1 MENSRVNVSVLTRLA
16 LLSAVIFLL
25 AFTPVGY
32 LRVGVLSITFLPI
45 PVAVG
50 AILMGPGAGAFLG
63 GIFGITSFMQCFGL
77 DPFGSALFAI
87 NPLYTFILTIIP
99 RIIMGWLAGIAFKSL
114 YRLDKT
120 EVFSFVG
127 ASLVAPLVN
136 TVLVTGGIILLFGSS
151 ELILGLRGGASLIS
165 FIVALVGINGVME
178 VFSTMII
185 ATAICKVTY
194 RLTVKA

>member
-1 MENSRVNVSVLTRLA
+1 MENNRINISMLTRLA

-25 AFTPVGY
+25 AFTPFGY
-32 LRVGVLSITFLPI
+32 LRAGVISITFLPI

-63 GIFGITSFMQCFGL
+63 GVFGITSFMQCFGL
-77 DPFGSALFAI
+77 DPFGTALFAI
-87 NPLYTFILTIIP
+87 NPLFTFILTIFP
-99 RIIMGWLAGIAFKSL
+99 RIIMGWLAGIAFTSFSK
-114 YRLDKT
+114 LDKT
-120 EVFSFVG
+120 EIFSFAG

-136 TVLVTGGIILLFGSS
+136 TVLVTGGIILMFGNS
-151 ELILGLRGGASLIS
+151 ELILGLRGGASLIY
-165 FIVALVGINGVME
+165 FIGMLVGINGVVE
-178 VFSTMII
+178 AVSTMII